1 MSFTLQVKEQ
11 LLRINPSRSCC
22 RQAEFLAFLRMN
34 GDVTL
39 ALGGQPGLLAS
50 SSNAAVARRYFK
62 LVKELWGLA
71 AEIMVRESSHFRKSK
86 IYTLRIPPQQG
97 VRQVLDVFARIP
109 DGNPWNAGFGAA
121 AEGMQSVFAAEC
133 CRRAYLRGA
142 FLGSGFVSDPQK
154 SYHLEIVCQDAW
166 QARFLILLAGYYEL
180 QLKESERK
188 GRQIVY
194 CKGSQQISDF
204 LNVIGAHGA
213 LLELENVKI
222 IKDTS
227 NNVNRVINCD
237 SANTDKVIEA
247 AQRQAAAI
255 RQLAAN
261 GRLEK
266 LSPAL
271 RETAAL
277 RLENPEVPL
286 AELAGM
292 FDKPV
297 SKAGLYH
304 RLRKLEELAED
315 LLDGGE

>member
-22 RQAEFLAFLRMN
+22 RQSEFLAFLRMN

-50 SSNAAVARRYFK
+50 SGNAAVTRRYFK
-62 LVKELWGLA
+62 LVKELWGLS
-71 AEIMVRESSHFRKSK
+71 AEIMVRDSNHFHKSRV
-86 IYTLRIPPQQG
+86 YTLRIPPQPE
-97 VRQVLDVFARIP
+97 VRRVLEAFARIP
-109 DGNPWNAGFGAA
+109 DGNPWNAGLGAA
-121 AEGMQSVFAAEC
+121 AGGQPVFAAEC

-142 FLGSGFVSDPQK
+142 FLGSGFVNDPQK
-154 SYHLEIVCQDAW
+154 GYHLEIVCQDIW
-166 QARFLILLAGYYEL
+166 QAHFLLALAECYDL
-180 QLKESERK
+180 QLKVSERK
-188 GRQIVY
+188 GRPMVY

-237 SANTDKVIEA
+237 SANTDKVIDA
-247 AQRQAAAI
+247 SQRQAAAI
-255 RQLAAN
+255 RRLAAS
-261 GRLEK
+261 GALAK

-277 RLENPEVPL
+277 RMENPEVPL
-286 AELAGM
+286 AELAAM
-292 FDKPV
+292 FDKPI

-304 RLRKLEELAED
+304 RLRKLEELAGED
-315 LLDGGE
+315 F